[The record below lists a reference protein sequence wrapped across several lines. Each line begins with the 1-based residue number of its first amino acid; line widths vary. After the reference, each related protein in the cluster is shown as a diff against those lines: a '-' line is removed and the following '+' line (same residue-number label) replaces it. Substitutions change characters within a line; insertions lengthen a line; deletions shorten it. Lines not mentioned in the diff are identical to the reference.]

1 LIKVLTEKNSTFA
14 RQKLVMKVLMF
25 GWEFPPHIAGG
36 LGTACFGLTKGLAKN
51 NVEVLFVMPKA
62 SKEEDESFVKIIDAS
77 DVEVNT
83 RITHLEDFSENV
95 AFIEIDSKL
104 VPYIGLD
111 EYYRIVDQLNSGIFE
126 EEQMH
131 DKRKYEF
138 SGKYTSNL
146 MNEVEQYAIVAA
158 EIARN
163 YDFDIIHAHDWLTYK
178 AGVAAKKVSGKPLV
192 VHVHATEYD
201 RSSEQN
207 RNDIVFGLEQ
217 FGMTQAD
224 AVCAVSNLT
233 RNIVIEK
240 YGIRAEKVFTLHN
253 AVEPTGKEVVRK
265 KYVTEKIVTFLG
277 RVTFQ
282 KGPEY
287 FVEAAKKVLEKV
299 PNVRFVLAGDGDMMA
314 QTIKRVAE
322 LGLSDRFH
330 FTGFL
335 RGSDIDL
342 MFGMSNVYVMPS
354 ISEPFGIS
362 PLEAM
367 RAHVPTIISKQS
379 GVAEVLTHAI
389 KVDFWDIDGMA
400 DAIYGILNYPAL
412 ANFFAVKGKHDVD
425 NLKWEHVAKKLKT
438 IYQQIA

>member
-1 LIKVLTEKNSTFA
+1 
-14 RQKLVMKVLMF
+14 MKVLMF

-36 LGTACFGLTKGLAKN
+36 LGTACYGLTKGLAKN
-51 NVEVLFVMPKA
+51 NVDVLFVMPKA
-62 SKEEDESFVKIIDAS
+62 SKDEDETYVKIVNAS
-77 DVEVNT
+77 DVEVDA
-83 RITHLEDFSENV
+83 RFTHLQTFSDNV
-95 AFIEIDSKL
+95 QFLEVESKL

-111 EYYRIVDQLNSGIFE
+111 EYYHIVDQLNSGILE
-126 EEQMH
+126 EEQINE
-131 DKRKYEF
+131 KRKYEF

-146 MNEVEQYAIVAA
+146 MNEVEHYAIVAA
-158 EIARN
+158 EIARK

-178 AGVAAKKVSGKPLV
+178 AGIAARKVSGKPLV

-201 RSSEQN
+201 RSSEKN
-207 RNDIVFGLEQ
+207 RNDIVYGLEHY
-217 FGMTQAD
+217 GMHEAD
-224 AVCAVSNLT
+224 AVCAVSDLT

-240 YGIRAEKVFTLHN
+240 YGVPAEKVFTLHN
-253 AVEPTGKEVVRK
+253 AVEPTEKEVVRK
-265 KYVTEKIVTFLG
+265 KYVDEKIVTFLG

-287 FVEAAKKVLEKV
+287 FIEAAKKVLEKV

-314 QTIKRVAE
+314 QTISRVAE
-322 LGLSDRFH
+322 LGIADRFH

-342 MFGMSNVYVMPS
+342 MFGMSDVYVMPS

-400 DAIYGILNYPAL
+400 DAIYGIINYPAL
-412 ANFFAVKGKHDVD
+412 ANFFAVKGKDDVD
-425 NLKWEHVAKKLKT
+425 NLKWEHVAKKLKE
-438 IYQQIA
+438 IYQHTSA